1 MFIIQFLNNMI
12 WAIIFAIIVVFI
24 FNIVSNNFK
33 DKESLAGTSLE
44 EKFSILI
51 NKINDEAFNGEA
63 IATKGS
69 INGCLN
75 IFNPNASQHYVELL
89 YSYGN
94 LQITWKYKY
103 YQKEMIYN
111 RSFINVR
118 NLSTFEQI
126 KIANVL
132 IQDVSD
138 KIENHKSI
146 VMKDFY

>member
-1 MFIIQFLNNMI
+1 MI
-12 WAIIFAIIVVFI
+12 WAIIFGIAVVFI

-33 DKESLAGTSLE
+33 DKVSLAGTSLE

-51 NKINDEAFNGEA
+51 SKINDEAFNGEA
-63 IATKGS
+63 IVTKGS

-75 IFNPNASQHYVELL
+75 IFNPNGSQHFVEIM

-111 RSFINVR
+111 RSFLNIR
-118 NLSTFEQI
+118 NLSSFEEI
-126 KIANVL
+126 KVANIL
-132 IQDVSD
+132 IQEVSD
-138 KIENHKSI
+138 KIENHKLI
-146 VMKDFY
+146 VMKDLY